1 MFLFVSFNI
10 FFFRMSCG
18 HGARFSTRRFFFFG
32 LAQVRFLLSPT
43 VKVHREGL
51 ARIIDFLAEGLR
63 SGSSWGGRKTP
74 KP

>member
-1 MFLFVSFNI
+1 MEQGFPLAV
-10 FFFRMSCG
+10 
-18 HGARFSTRRFFFFG
+18 FFFG